1 MGEFKDQVI
10 VVTGGGSG
18 IGKACAILFGQ
29 ERAAV
34 VVLDSDEDSAK
45 TTVREIEAEGG
56 TGLAIKTDV
65 GDAQQ
70 VKASITKT
78 VERLGKID
86 ILFANAAV
94 QAIQPIDSTTDEEW
108 ERVISA
114 NLRGTFLCCREVVP
128 VMRRR
133 RSGSIIIASSGHAFP
148 VSYTHLTLPTIL
160 LV

>member
-29 ERAAV
+29 ERAVV

-70 VKASITKT
+70 VKASIAKT

-94 QAIQPIDSTTDEEW
+94 QAIQPIDEQRTKNGNGS
-108 ERVISA
+108 
-114 NLRGTFLCCREVVP
+114 FLQ
-128 VMRRR
+128 
-133 RSGSIIIASSGHAFP
+133 
-148 VSYTHLTLPTIL
+148 T
-160 LV
+160 